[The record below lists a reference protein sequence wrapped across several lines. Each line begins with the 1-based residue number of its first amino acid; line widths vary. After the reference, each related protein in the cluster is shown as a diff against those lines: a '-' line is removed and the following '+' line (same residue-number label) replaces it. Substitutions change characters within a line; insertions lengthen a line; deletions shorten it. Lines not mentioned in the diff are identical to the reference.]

1 MGNTTSTTNLVTNE
15 TNMSLTQSYVTNN
28 LISSTQNSTNI
39 QTIKLYF
46 TNAEGCP
53 VTTNQS
59 IQNTQSLKAEL
70 SDKSNVAFT
79 NSLQQSLDST
89 VTANA
94 SMVNGFA
101 SATGG
106 NETDVTNVVR
116 NIINETVAQTL
127 TNNNIMEIAQNS
139 YNSQLAEL
147 TMEFCRN
154 SPIQMNQTIVS
165 NIISHNILSSV
176 TQALLANS
184 TISALISHADQS
196 ASQKNQGLNDLVDSM
211 GKALSS
217 VIGAFTGPL
226 GYAYIGGCILC
237 CVCCL
242 ALLYFMMSPAGQ
254 KSATTM
260 TNAGAGAI
268 GKMT

>member
-1 MGNTTSTTNLVTNE
+1 MGNTTSTTNLIRNE
-15 TNMSLTQSYVTNN
+15 TNMSLTQSYVNNN

-39 QTIKLYF
+39 QTITLNI
-46 TNAEGCP
+46 TNADGCP
-53 VTTNQS
+53 ITTNQS
-59 IQNTQSLKAEL
+59 ITNTQQLKAEL
-70 SDKSNVAFT
+70 SSNSNVAFT

-89 VTANA
+89 VTQNA
-94 SMVNGFA
+94 SMINGFA
-101 SATGG
+101 AATGG
-106 NETDVTNVVR
+106 NDTDVTNNVT
-116 NIINETVAQTL
+116 NIIHETVAQTL
-127 TNNNIMEIAQNS
+127 TNNNIMQIAQNS
-139 YNSQLAEL
+139 YNAQTATL
-147 TMEFCRN
+147 TMAFCKN

-165 NIISHNILSSV
+165 NVISQNILNAVSE
-176 TQALLANS
+176 ALLANS
-184 TISALISHADQS
+184 TISALISHADQT
-196 ASQKNQGLNDLVDSM
+196 ASMQNQGLNDLVDSM

-217 VIGAFTGPL
+217 VIGAFTGPI

-254 KSATTM
+254 KSATTL